1 MSLTKKPIYFDN
13 AATTPVHPKVFEKMK
28 PFLEE
33 EYGNPSSIHS
43 FGRKARVAIEE
54 AREVVADF
62 INANPSEIYFTSG
75 GTEANNFLIR
85 GIAKTEFSV
94 SRRNEIVTSKAEHHA
109 VLDTFEELDKSNFKA
124 HFVEVNRETK
134 VEPNT
139 LLNLLSPQS
148 SFASFMHVN
157 NETGSVNP
165 IQELSAI
172 LKEKKIYF
180 HTDAVQS
187 FGKIPVDV
195 KTLGID
201 ALSASAHKING
212 PKGIGFA
219 YAKSGTPLSPLLFG
233 GSQERNRRGGTEN
246 IAGIV
251 GFAEAVRIR
260 KETMSD
266 TFDHVSHLSNRFIDG
281 IKNLD
286 SENIAINGGD
296 DALPYFVSLTLDSQS
311 YRNDSDSM
319 IMYLDINGLA
329 ISSGSA
335 CTSGTIK
342 ASHVILASGYKPEDA
357 AGTLRIS
364 FGYQNTLDEVEHA
377 LEIMKMLL
385 GKFKK

>member
-1 MSLTKKPIYFDN
+1 MKKTIYFDN
-13 AATTPVHPKVFEKMK
+13 AATTPVHPRVFEKMK

-43 FGRKARVAIEE
+43 FGRKARVAIED
-54 AREVVADF
+54 ARETIADF
-62 INANPSEIYFTSG
+62 IGANPSEIYFTSG
-75 GTEANNFLIR
+75 GTEANNFLIS
-85 GIAKTEFSV
+85 GISKTEFADSG
-94 SRRNEIVTSKAEHHA
+94 RNEILTSKAEHHA
-109 VLDTFEELDKSNFKA
+109 VLDTFEILNKENFNAFFLD
-124 HFVEVNRETK
+124 VNSQTK
-134 VEPNT
+134 LEPEKVATSITDNT
-139 LLNLLSPQS
+139 

-157 NETGSVNP
+157 NETASINN
-165 IQELSAI
+165 IQELSS
-172 LKEKKIYF
+172 LLSKSKVLF

-187 FGKIPVDV
+187 FGKIPLNVSV
-195 KTLGID
+195 LKID

-246 IAGIV
+246 ISGIV
-251 GFAEAVRIR
+251 GLAEAVKIK
-260 KETMSD
+260 KECMLETYEL
-266 TFDHVSHLSNRFIDG
+266 VSNLKKVFVEG

-286 SENIAINGGD
+286 SEFISFNGGD
-296 DALPYFVSLTLDSQS
+296 DALPYIVSFTLDSAK

-319 IMYLDINGLA
+319 VMYLDINGLA
-329 ISSGSA
+329 VSSGSA

-364 FGYQNTLDEVEHA
+364 FGYQNTLEEVEA
-377 LEIMKMLL
+377 SLVIMKQFLE
-385 GKFKK
+385 KFRK